1 MTFTTFSNMSQRDV
15 ACLVLNNL
23 NTHWSHP
30 CTAPMYTLM
39 SYTCIMILEG
49 SCMFCLVVPTCA
61 SCALRL
67 CQAARGSDLLVACRS
82 GWRPESTRSSFRT
95 KKTCCNHCFASSQ
108 IHKNNTSI
116 NMDSYEFSR
125 NQASK
130 NGKNMQKPSQ
140 RAHHLNNLALPSF
153 GTAPISMICF
163 DICDMQLCN
172 EVFFWF
178 LQNVFELVGHLWRF
192 FPPHLPKT

>member
-49 SCMFCLVVPTCA
+49 SCMLCLVVPTCA

-82 GWRPESTRSSFRT
+82 G
-95 KKTCCNHCFASSQ
+95 
-108 IHKNNTSI
+108 
-116 NMDSYEFSR
+116 
-125 NQASK
+125 
-130 NGKNMQKPSQ
+130 
-140 RAHHLNNLALPSF
+140 
-153 GTAPISMICF
+153 
-163 DICDMQLCN
+163 
-172 EVFFWF
+172 
-178 LQNVFELVGHLWRF
+178 
-192 FPPHLPKT
+192 